1 MPNKQPNILVIQA
14 DQLSPRALPAYGNT
28 VAKTPTLDSLAGR
41 STVFENAYCNYPLC
55 GPSRASM
62 MYGLRAFNAGVYDNG
77 TEFMASIPTFAHYL
91 RLLGYQTCLSGKMHF
106 IGPDQLHGFDER
118 LTTDIYPSDFNWAAN
133 WRADHGG
140 NDPERLLA
148 AAGEVNGVKMSGIY
162 ERTIQLDFDDEVCFK
177 SVRKIHD
184 YARSDEDRPFC
195 LFTSFT
201 HPHDPFAMPKAYW
214 DRYQDGDID
223 MPRIPGMEREALDA
237 HSQRLYD
244 HIGVEEANM
253 SDEDVRLARHGY
265 YAAISYIDDQVA
277 QLIGAL
283 ETAGLSDNTIIIFIS
298 DHGEAL
304 GERGLWFKRSFYDVA
319 LRVPFFISVPW
330 SDTGKRCTD
339 NVSLVDLLP
348 TLVDLGSG
356 GRALDV
362 IKTPYDGRS
371 LSNAVEGNSL
381 DGKNLV
387 CAEMAADALSA
398 PAVAIVEGP
407 YKYIHCD
414 TDPPLLFNL
423 EDDPLEMKNLAGSA
437 EFEEIEARLCSK
449 VRQTWDFESL
459 KTEIILSQ
467 DRRRII
473 EAAHEQ
479 GIQPNWDYDV
489 ITAGRDQ
496 YFRPSSENPSASNYN
511 REFNLRLRPDSE
523 RANKRVYPYDAQAQ
537 NSTRK

>member
-1 MPNKQPNILVIQA
+1 MADEQPNFLIIQA
-14 DQLSPRALPAYGNT
+14 DQLSPRALPAYGNKI
-28 VAKTPTLDSLAGR
+28 AKTPTLDRLAAQSL
-41 STVFENAYCNYPLC
+41 VFENAYCNYPLC

-77 TEFMASIPTFAHYL
+77 TEFAASIPSFAHYL
-91 RLLGYQTCLSGKMHF
+91 RLQGYQTCLSGKMHY

-133 WRADHGG
+133 WAADHGG

-177 SVRKIHD
+177 AVRKIHD
-184 YARSDEDRPFC
+184 YARSDDERPFC
-195 LFTSFT
+195 LFASFT

-214 DRYQDGDID
+214 ERYQHEDID
-223 MPRIPGMEREALDA
+223 MPQIPRMQRDALDA
-237 HSQRLYD
+237 HSQRLHD
-244 HIGVEEANM
+244 HIGVEEADM
-253 SDEDVRLARHGY
+253 SDEDVRIARHGY

-277 QLIGAL
+277 KLLAAL
-283 ETAGLSDNTIIIFIS
+283 ETAGLSENTVVVIIS

-304 GERGLWFKRSFYDVA
+304 GERGLWFKRSFFDVA
-319 LRVPFFISVPW
+319 LKVPFFISVPW
-330 SDTGKRCTD
+330 TDTATRCAD

-356 GRALDV
+356 GRGLDV
-362 IKTPYDGRS
+362 IEAPYDGRN
-371 LSNAVEGNSL
+371 LLNAVDGKPL
-381 DGKNLV
+381 DGENLI

-407 YKYIHCD
+407 YKYIHCE

-423 EDDPLEMKNLAGSA
+423 QDDPLEVTNLAGA
-437 EFEEIEARLCSK
+437 KEFEEIEARLSAK
-449 VRQTWDFESL
+449 VQQTWDLETL
-459 KTEIILSQ
+459 KAKILVSQ
-467 DRRRII
+467 SRRRIVE
-473 EAAHEQ
+473 EAHAE

-489 ITAGRDQ
+489 IAAGRDQ
-496 YFRPSSENPSASNYN
+496 YFRPSAENPSASNYN
-511 REFNLRLRPDSE
+511 QDFDLRLRPDSE
-523 RANKRVYPYDAQAQ
+523 RANR
-537 NSTRK
+537 RKFP